1 MHLKITSLEW
11 LIRDEDVKQLTVNTL
26 NGQITVLPGHDNM
39 ISVLAPGLI
48 KLVPSILQ
56 HERTFEFL
64 TDKEYIV
71 FGCLGG
77 VLKIEGDKLQIL
89 TNMIILDNQSPLAVL
104 QESQMK
110 LKEQI
115 RQSVVSSPAEV
126 DNLEAELLKID
137 IEMKIALYKNI

>member
-1 MHLKITSLEW
+1 
-11 LIRDEDVKQLTVNTL
+11 
-26 NGQITVLPGHDNM
+26 M

>member
-11 LIRDEDVKQLTVNTL
+11 LIRDEDVKQL
-26 NGQITVLPGHDNM
+26 TVLPGHDNM